1 MTPARRRRPP
11 PRYLEPAAERRSR
24 AAMTRWQS
32 DRLRE
37 QVRHAAAHSPFYRRK
52 LKEAGVSPARIRGL
66 RDLPALPFTTKDELK
81 ANQAAMPPWGDV
93 LAVPFDDVLRIHLT
107 SATTGRPLA
116 FLDTA
121 EDWRGFYH
129 SYARSLYA
137 FGVRPSDMVMAAFSY
152 GPWIGYWSG
161 FYAAE
166 DLGCLVF
173 PAGGLST
180 EQRIDALQAY
190 PITVLGCT
198 PSYALFLAEQAARR
212 GVDLAKDTRVRIT
225 WHTGEPGA
233 SIPATRARIEAA
245 FGAAAYDLPG
255 LTEIAAWGFECEAR
269 SGLVHVHED
278 YCYPEVVDEHDRP
291 VDPGQRG
298 ELVFTSLYR
307 KAMPL
312 LRYRTRDLVQ
322 LADRACP
329 CGRTLV
335 AFEGGVLARV
345 DDMKKVRGIIVYP
358 RRIEELV
365 RPYPAVDEFQIVFRR
380 REGLDEILVRVD
392 PSPSLSLTERDGLR
406 GALEESLRTGL
417 GLGAS
422 VEITEPGALPRWD
435 HKARRVVDERTEVP
449 F

>member
-1 MTPARRRRPP
+1 MAS
-11 PRYLEPAAERRSR
+11 RYLEPEIERRSR

-32 DRLRE
+32 LRLRE

-52 LKEAGVSPARIRGL
+52 FKAAGVKPAL
-66 RDLPALPFTTKDELK
+66 VRDLGDLARLPFTTKDELK
-81 ANQAAMPPWGDV
+81 ENQASRPPWGDV
-93 LAVPFDDVLRIHLT
+93 LAVPLAEVLRVHLT

-116 FLDTA
+116 FLDTQG
-121 EDWRGFYH
+121 DWHGFYH
-129 SYARSLYA
+129 SYARSLHAY
-137 FGVRPSDMVMAAFSY
+137 GVRKTDMVMAAFSY

-161 FYAAE
+161 FYAAQ

-173 PAGGLST
+173 PVGGLST
-180 EQRIDALQAY
+180 DQRIDALLNY

-198 PSYALFLAEQAARR
+198 PSYALFLAEHAAKK
-212 GVDLAKDTRVRIT
+212 GIDLAKDTKIRIT

-245 FGAAAYDLPG
+245 FGARAYDLPG
-255 LTEIAAWGFECEAR
+255 LTEIAAWGFECDAR
-269 SGLVHVHED
+269 SGLTHVHED
-278 YCYPEVVDEHDRP
+278 YCYPEVLDEQDRP
-291 VDPGQRG
+291 VGPGGRG
-298 ELVFTSLYR
+298 ELIFTSLYR

-312 LRYRTRDLVQ
+312 IRYRTRDVVQ
-322 LADRACP
+322 VADRRCP

-335 AFEGGVLARV
+335 AFEGGVLGRL

-365 RPYPAVDEFQIVFRR
+365 RPHAAVDEFQIVFRR
-380 REGLDEILVRVD
+380 HEGLDDILVRID
-392 PSPSLSLTERDGLR
+392 PSPSVSLAERDGLR
-406 GALEESLRTGL
+406 AQLGESLRAGL
-417 GLGAS
+417 GLRAS
-422 VEITEPGALPRWD
+422 VEITEPGTLPRWD

>member
-1 MTPARRRRPP
+1 MPS
-11 PRYLEPAAERRSR
+11 RYLEPAAERRSR

-32 DRLRE
+32 ARLRE

-52 LKEAGVSPARIRGL
+52 LRTATVSPSRIRGL
-66 RDLPALPFTTKDELK
+66 DDLSKLPFTTKDELK
-81 ANQAAMPPWGDV
+81 ENQAALPPWGDV
-93 LAVPFDDVLRIHLT
+93 LAVPVADVMRVHLT

-116 FLDTA
+116 FLDTR
-121 EDWRGFYH
+121 EDWHGFYR

-137 FGVRPSDMVMAAFSY
+137 FGVRKSDMVMAAFSY

-161 FYAAE
+161 FYAAQ

-180 EQRIDALQAY
+180 EQRIDALLAY

-212 GVDLAKDTRVRIT
+212 GVDLAKDTKIRIT

-245 FGAAAYDLPG
+245 FGAQAYDLPG

-278 YCYPEVVDEHDRP
+278 YCYPEVLDDDGRP
-291 VDPGQRG
+291 VAPGGRG

-312 LRYRTRDLVQ
+312 LRYRTRDVVE
-322 LADRACP
+322 LADRRCP
-329 CGRTLV
+329 CGRTLI

-365 RPYPAVDEFQIVFRR
+365 RPHAAVDEFQIVFRR
-380 REGLDEILVRVD
+380 HEGLDEILVRVD
-392 PSPSLSLTERDGLR
+392 PSPSLSRAEREGLR
-406 GALEESLRTGL
+406 DALRESLRTGL

-422 VEITEPGALPRWD
+422 VEVTEPGALPRWD

>member
-1 MTPARRRRPP
+1 MAS
-11 PRYLEPAAERRSR
+11 RYLEPEIERRSR

-32 DRLRE
+32 ARLRA
-37 QVRHAAAHSPFYRRK
+37 QVRHAAAHSPFYKRK
-52 LKEAGVSPARIRGL
+52 FTAAGVDPSRIRGL
-66 RDLPALPFTTKDELK
+66 ADLARLPFTTKDELK
-81 ANQAAMPPWGDV
+81 ENQASRPPWGDV
-93 LAVPFDDVLRIHLT
+93 LAVPLAEVLRVHLT

-121 EDWRGFYH
+121 ADWRGFYH

-137 FGVRPSDMVMAAFSY
+137 FGVRKADMAMAAFSY

-161 FYAAE
+161 FYAAQ

-180 EQRIDALQAY
+180 DQRIDALLAY

-198 PSYALFLAEQAARR
+198 PSYALFLAEHAAKK
-212 GVDLAKDTRVRIT
+212 GIDLAKDTKIRIT

-233 SIPATRARIEAA
+233 SIPATKARIEAA
-245 FGAAAYDLPG
+245 FGAKAYDLPG

-269 SGLVHVHED
+269 AGLTHVHED
-278 YCYPEVVDEHDRP
+278 YCYPEVLDEDDRP
-291 VDPGQRG
+291 VGPGGRG

-307 KAMPL
+307 QAMPL
-312 LRYRTRDLVQ
+312 IRYRTRDIVEI
-322 LADRACP
+322 ADRRCP
-329 CGRTLV
+329 CGRTLI
-335 AFEGGVLARV
+335 AFEGGVHARV
-345 DDMKKVRGIIVYP
+345 DDMKKIRGVIVYP

-365 RPYPAVDEFQIVFRR
+365 RPHAAVDEFQIVFRR

-392 PSPSLSLTERDGLR
+392 PAPSVSAAERDALR
-406 GALEESLRTGL
+406 GRLADEFRTGL
-417 GLGAS
+417 GIRAT

-435 HKARRVVDERTEVP
+435 HKARRVVDERSEVP

>member
-1 MTPARRRRPP
+1 MAS
-11 PRYLEPAAERRSR
+11 RYLEPALERASR
-24 AAMTRWQS
+24 PAMTRLQTQ
-32 DRLRE
+32 RLRR
-37 QVRHAAAHSPFYRRK
+37 QVAHAAAHSPFYRRK
-52 LKEAGVSPARIRGL
+52 LRAAKVTPAAIRTLDDL
-66 RDLPALPFTTKDELK
+66 RRLPFTTKDELK
-81 ANQAAMPPWGDV
+81 ANQAAAPPWGDL
-93 LAVPFDDVLRIHLT
+93 LAVPFAEVLRIHMT

-121 EDWRGFYH
+121 EDWHGFYH
-129 SYARSLYA
+129 SYARSLHA
-137 FGVRPSDMVMAAFSY
+137 FGVRKADMVMAAFSY

-161 FYAAE
+161 FYAAQ

-180 EQRIDALQAY
+180 DQRIDALLTY

-198 PSYALFLAEQAARR
+198 PSYALFLAEHAAKK
-212 GVDLAKDTRVRIT
+212 GIDLAKQTKVRIT

-233 SIPATRARIEAA
+233 SIPATKAKIEAA
-245 FGAAAYDLPG
+245 FGAKAYDLPG

-269 SGLVHVHED
+269 SGLTHVHED
-278 YCYPEVVDEHDRP
+278 YCYPEILDDQDRP
-291 VDPGQRG
+291 VRPGERG

-312 LRYRTRDLVQ
+312 LRYRTRDIVQ
-322 LADRACP
+322 LADRRCP

-335 AFEGGVLARV
+335 ALEGGVLARV

-365 RPYPAVDEFQIVFRR
+365 RPHAGVDEFQIVFRR
-380 REGLDEILVRVD
+380 HEGLDDILVRID
-392 PSPSLSLTERDGLR
+392 PSPALARAECDGLCASVAD
-406 GALEESLRTGL
+406 ALRL
-417 GLGAS
+417 GLGIRVT
-422 VEITEPGALPRWD
+422 VEATEPGALPRWD
-435 HKARRVVDERTEVP
+435 HKARRVKDERTEVP